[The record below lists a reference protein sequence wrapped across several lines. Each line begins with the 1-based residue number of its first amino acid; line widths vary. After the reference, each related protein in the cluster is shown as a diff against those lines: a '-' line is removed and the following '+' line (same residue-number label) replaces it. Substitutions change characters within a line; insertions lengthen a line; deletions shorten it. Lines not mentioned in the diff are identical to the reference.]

1 MSTLY
6 ARTVTDSM
14 FREVSLTSGFS
25 SLRKIRSVATVR
37 LLAVRRAIACRACAA
52 LGPQSS
58 IVNSSSDSASRP
70 SFSSSVAAIMNWPRE
85 ASSDLGYFDTRRR

>member
-14 FREVSLTSGFS
+14 FRDVSLTSGFS

-37 LLAVRRAIACRACAA
+37 LLAVSRAIACWA
-52 LGPQSS
+52 
-58 IVNSSSDSASRP
+58 
-70 SFSSSVAAIMNWPRE
+70 
-85 ASSDLGYFDTRRR
+85 